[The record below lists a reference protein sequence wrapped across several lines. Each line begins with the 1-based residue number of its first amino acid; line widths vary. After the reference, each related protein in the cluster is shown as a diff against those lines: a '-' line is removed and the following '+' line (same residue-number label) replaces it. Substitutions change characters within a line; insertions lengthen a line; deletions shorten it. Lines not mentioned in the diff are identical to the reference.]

1 MSTRILPVEAPPVA
15 WLALPPDLPLPGLF
29 EPLFWVVA
37 GLTATNLGLFVA
49 LVVQREQWGVQRR
62 VRERVGT
69 RLAPVIERLLQ
80 GADTQRAAEELRPV
94 IARLG
99 PQARPVAAWLVLDGL
114 READAGTRDVVRQ
127 VLAEFGAVELAE
139 RATRRWM
146 PWRRALACEF
156 LGTIGTEGS
165 VDVILL
171 RLSDRRAEVRSAAA
185 RALGKL
191 GHPAAAGPL
200 TELFLQ
206 QEGVPTGVA
215 YDALSRLGAA
225 GAGAFRQGLE
235 SPRVSVRVTSCFG
248 IAAHAETLASGQAVA
263 LLEQRLR
270 RDEEPWVRA
279 GAASAMRSLPGDAAP
294 GALLEAVHDP
304 VPAVRRSAAKALAAF
319 DDPAAVAALGPLTS
333 DEDRE
338 TALRAA
344 ESLLALSAGARGGE
358 PARRTLLSSDAW
370 TVESAR
376 ATAQLPA

>member
-1 MSTRILPVEAPPVA
+1 VA
-15 WLALPPDLPLPGLF
+15 GVPPDLPLRDLF
-29 EPLFWVVA
+29 EPLVWVVA
-37 GLTATNLGLFVA
+37 GLAAVNLALFVA
-49 LVVQREQWGVQRR
+49 LVVAREQWVVHRR
-62 VRERVGT
+62 LRERIGT

-80 GADTQRAAEELRPV
+80 GGDTQRAAEELRPV
-94 IARLG
+94 IAGLG

-127 VLAEFGAVELAE
+127 VLAESGAVELAE

-146 PWRRALACEF
+146 PWRRALACEL

-165 VDVILL
+165 VDVLVWRL
-171 RLSDRRAEVRSAAA
+171 RDRRAEVRSAAA
-185 RALGKL
+185 RALGML
-191 GHPAAAGPL
+191 GHPVAASPL
-200 TELFLQ
+200 TELFLR

-215 YDALSRLGAA
+215 YDVLSRLGEA
-225 GAGAFRQGLE
+225 GADAFRQGLE

-248 IAAHAETLASGQAVA
+248 IAAHAETVARGQAVA

-270 RDEEPWVRA
+270 TEEDPRVRA
-279 GAASAMRSLPGDAAP
+279 GAASAMRSLRGDAAP

-344 ESLLALSAGARGGE
+344 ESLLALSDGKRGGE
-358 PARRTLLSSDAW
+358 PARRTLLGSDAW

-376 ATAQLPA
+376 ATARLTA